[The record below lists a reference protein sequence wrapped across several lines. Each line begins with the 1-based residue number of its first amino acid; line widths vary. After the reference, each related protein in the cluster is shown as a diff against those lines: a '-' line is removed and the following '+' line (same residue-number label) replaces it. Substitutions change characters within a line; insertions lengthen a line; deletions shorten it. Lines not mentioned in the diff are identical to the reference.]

1 MGDVKSFLFMQRKPM
16 LSDDDQM
23 DATMDSNQQG
33 GNGASR
39 KRPAAEHVGTDGKR
53 QTKGKKQRLE
63 FIF

>member
-1 MGDVKSFLFMQRKPM
+1 M